1 MAEQEQLTKEQIN
14 EYLTSCPEDDKG
26 HKIVPDDFFNDYYRD
41 LPNGTLNQSGT
52 FRAYNGGKLG
62 IFGGDPEKDIEI
74 QRAGQA
80 AQAAAYRRRR
90 TFKEE
95 ADILLAKIDEENG
108 KTGLENITVAM
119 YAKARDGDVK
129 AYAALRDTVGE
140 QPVSKQEIQ
149 ADIMTDAD
157 RQVIANALKRLKGQ
171 DQDKA

>member
-1 MAEQEQLTKEQIN
+1 MAEQEQLTQEQIN

-26 HKIVPDDFFNDYYRD
+26 HKIVPDAFFDKNYKN
-41 LPNGTLNQSGT
+41 LPTGTLNESKSKRAFNNGYVNVLNSTDTSIQSM
-52 FRAYNGGKLG
+52 GGKAL
-62 IFGGDPEKDIEI
+62 
-74 QRAGQA
+74 QA
-80 AQAAAYRRRR
+80 KLKQRR

-140 QPVSKQEIQ
+140 APVSKQEIQ

-171 DQDKA
+171 GQKEDQEE